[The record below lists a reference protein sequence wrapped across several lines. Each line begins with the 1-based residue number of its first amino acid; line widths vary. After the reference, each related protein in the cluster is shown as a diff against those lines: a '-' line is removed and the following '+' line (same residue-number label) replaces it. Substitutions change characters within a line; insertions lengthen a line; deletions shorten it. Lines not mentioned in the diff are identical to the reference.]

1 MTSLAQL
8 PLPRLSSVAAA
19 LAILFLLGP
28 FLVVVGASFD
38 TGEGFRTAF
47 PPRSPSLQWYAAI
60 SPKYLHAAWISLVV
74 AVAVAVLAGLIGTSA
89 ALGIVRGRV
98 GAKDFLQ
105 SFFRLPIQ
113 IPLVVTGAVFL
124 QFYYQLAAV
133 SGINFF
139 NTLSG
144 IALAHLFVAI
154 PYCVGC
160 VSAVLV
166 RVNPS
171 LEEAAASLGATRWS
185 TFWRVTFPQMR
196 PGVAAGMFYAFITS
210 FGDVP
215 VALFLASG
223 DNTTLPVLI
232 FLDMQFDFRP
242 DMLAV
247 STIVV
252 VGSAAVIVAAQRFA
266 GLDMVLPGGE
276 R

>member
-1 MTSLAQL
+1 MRSPWHL
-8 PLPRLSSVAAA
+8 PLPRLSIIISAFTTF
-19 LAILFLLGP
+19 FLLSP
-28 FLVVVGASFD
+28 FLVVIGASFD
-38 TGEGFRTAF
+38 TGDGFRTAF
-47 PPRSPSLQWYAAI
+47 PPRSPSLQWYEAI
-60 SPKYLHAAWISLVV
+60 SSKYFHAAWVSFLI
-74 AVAVAVLAGLIGTSA
+74 AVFVSILSAIVGTCA

-98 GAKDFLQ
+98 WPKDLFQ
-105 SFFRLPIQ
+105 SFFRLPVQ

-133 SGINFF
+133 TGINVY
-139 NTLSG
+139 NTLYG
-144 IALAHLFVAI
+144 ITLAHLFVAI

-166 RVNPS
+166 RVDPS
-171 LEEAAASLGATRWS
+171 LEEAAASLGATRSS
-185 TFWRVTFPQMR
+185 TFWRVTFPQLR
-196 PGVAAGMFYAFITS
+196 PGVAAGIFYAFIIS

-215 VALFLASG
+215 IALFLVSG
-223 DNTTLPVLI
+223 DNTTLPVQI

-252 VGSAAVIVAAQRFA
+252 VASSAIIIVAQRFA
-266 GLDMVLPGGE
+266 GLDMVLPGGA

>member
-1 MTSLAQL
+1 MTLARI
-8 PLPRLSSVAAA
+8 PVPRLSTLAAV
-19 LAILFLLGP
+19 LTILFLIGP

-38 TGEGFRTAF
+38 TGDGFRTAF

-60 SPKYLHAAWISLVV
+60 SPKYFHAAGISLLIAI
-74 AVAVAVLAGLIGTSA
+74 AVAILAGIIGTSA

-98 GAKDFLQ
+98 WPKDLFQ

-124 QFYYQLAAV
+124 QFYYRLAAV

-144 IALAHLFVAI
+144 IVLAHLFIAI

-160 VSAVLV
+160 VSAVLA
-166 RVNPS
+166 RTNPD

-215 VALFLASG
+215 VALFLVSG
-223 DNTTLPVLI
+223 DNTTLPVQI

-247 STIVV
+247 STIIVV
-252 VGSAAVIVAAQRFA
+252 ASAAIIIAAQRFA

>member
-1 MTSLAQL
+1 MRIAWRARL
-8 PLPRLSSVAAA
+8 PSFSIIVAT
-19 LAILFLLGP
+19 LAILFLLVP

-47 PPRSPSLQWYAAI
+47 PPRAPSLRWYEAI
-60 SPKYLHAAWISLVV
+60 SFKYFHAAGVSLAIAIVV
-74 AVAVAVLAGLIGTSA
+74 ALLSGVIGTCA

-98 GAKDFLQ
+98 WPRDLFQ
-105 SFFRLPIQ
+105 SFFRLPVQ

-124 QFYYQLAAV
+124 QFYYQFAAIT
-133 SGINFF
+133 GINFY

-144 IALAHLFVAI
+144 IVVAHLFVAI

-171 LEEAAASLGATRWS
+171 LEEAAAILGATRWS
-185 TFWRVTFPQMR
+185 TFLRVTFPQMR
-196 PGVAAGMFYAFITS
+196 PGVAAGMFYAFIIS

-215 VALFLASG
+215 IAVFLASG
-223 DNTTLPVLI
+223 DTTTLPVQI

-252 VGSAAVIVAAQRFA
+252 VASVAIIIAVQRLA

>member
-1 MTSLAQL
+1 MTIFTRL
-8 PLPRLSSVAAA
+8 PLPRLSDVAAA
-19 LAILFLLGP
+19 VTILFLLGP

-47 PPRSPSLQWYAAI
+47 PPRSPSFQWYTAI
-60 SPKYLHAAWISLVV
+60 SPKYLHAAWISSLV
-74 AVAVAVLAGLIGTSA
+74 AVVVAVLAGIIGTSA

-98 GAKDFLQ
+98 WPKELFQ

-124 QFYYQLAAV
+124 QFYYQLAAI

-144 IALAHLFVAI
+144 IALAHLFVAT
-154 PYCVGC
+154 PYCIGC
-160 VSAVLV
+160 VSAVLA
-166 RVNPS
+166 RINPS
-171 LEEAAASLGATRWS
+171 IEEAAASLGATRWS

-223 DNTTLPVLI
+223 DNTTLPVQI

-252 VGSAAVIVAAQRFA
+252 VASAAIIIAAQRFA